1 MPRNLERRVEC
12 VTPVDDIALHA
23 RLDSVL
29 ATDLADNRLAWDL
42 AGDGSYQQRQPN
54 GQPERASQKILIRE
68 PWGRVGDDGVA
79 PARAS
84 GERLR
89 PEASAG

>member
-1 MPRNLERRVEC
+1 
-12 VTPVDDIALHA
+12 
-23 RLDSVL
+23 VL

-68 PWGRVGDDGVA
+68 PWGRVGDDGVT